1 MTNAEMLQEHDQDAD
16 SIFEDADAANA
27 LAEEALRNDAL
38 TEEDRAKD
46 QATIAAWQEEA
57 AQKAREEA
65 LRAIGENPMPDLVD
79 HGGAIVTRASRDAEA
94 AAGQQVGGGSYD
106 GRARY

>member
-16 SIFEDADAANA
+16 PIFEDADAANA
-27 LAEEALRNDAL
+27 LADEAL
-38 TEEDRAKD
+38 TEEDR
-46 QATIAAWQEEA
+46 ATIAAWQEEA

-65 LRAIGENPMPDLVD
+65 LRAIGEKPMPDLVD